1 MPKYKMDILNNA
13 IDSLNE
19 SLDKYDQG
27 QAGNIRQHK
36 FALLHFCHFME
47 LALKYY
53 LTTKNENLIY
63 KKVYIYIKNKA
74 KSEKISL
81 SDAYDKLEDEDFDFN
96 ELLVGDSNP
105 FTITA
110 DQALAFIKSD
120 DAGIDDELIS
130 EISAMKQLR
139 NNIEHCR
146 FEMDT
151 KDVRLALGRLTR
163 GFDQFYEYVGF
174 GELQHSVNKAQL
186 GIFQTLA
193 NEYDHNLSEAKADAQ
208 EAHRD
213 AFRGVRLK
221 HYEFVNFTTYD
232 CHECNQTNLMIP
244 NEESPS
250 GYRCTHCG
258 NEESDDI
265 EVECEICGG
274 IWPNGDMCSWEDTYD
289 YTCPDCNDFSSRD

>member
-1 MPKYKMDILNNA
+1 MDILNNA

-81 SDAYDKLEDEDFDFN
+81 SDAYDKLEDEGFDFN

>member
-1 MPKYKMDILNNA
+1 MDILNNA

>member
-1 MPKYKMDILNNA
+1 
-13 IDSLNE
+13 
-19 SLDKYDQG
+19 
-27 QAGNIRQHK
+27 
-36 FALLHFCHFME
+36 
-47 LALKYY
+47 
-53 LTTKNENLIY
+53 
-63 KKVYIYIKNKA
+63 

-193 NEYDHNLSEAKADAQ
+193 NEYEHDLSEARADVQ
-208 EAHRD
+208 EAHRE
-213 AFRGVRLK
+213 AFRGVRPK
-221 HYEFVNFTTYD
+221 HYDSVNFATYD
-232 CHECNQTNLMIP
+232 CPSCNESDLMIP
-244 NEESPS
+244 DFESS
-250 GYRCTHCG
+250 TGFRCTRCG
-258 NEESDDI
+258 NQDSDDI
-265 EVECEICGG
+265 EVACEICCD
-274 IWPNGDMCSWEDTYD
+274 IWPKGEMRSWIDTYK
-289 YTCPDCNDFSSRD
+289 YTCPNCNDYTDKG

>member
-1 MPKYKMDILNNA
+1 
-13 IDSLNE
+13 
-19 SLDKYDQG
+19 
-27 QAGNIRQHK
+27 
-36 FALLHFCHFME
+36 
-47 LALKYY
+47 
-53 LTTKNENLIY
+53 
-63 KKVYIYIKNKA
+63 
-74 KSEKISL
+74 SEKISL